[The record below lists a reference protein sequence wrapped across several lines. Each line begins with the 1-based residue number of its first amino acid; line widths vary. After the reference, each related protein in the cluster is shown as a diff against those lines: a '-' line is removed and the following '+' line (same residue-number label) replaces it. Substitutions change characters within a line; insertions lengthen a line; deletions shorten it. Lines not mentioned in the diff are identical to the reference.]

1 MLHTSTLQGN
11 RPPYSMDQ
19 TLYTIDIWLRHL
31 GLLQRPLQLA
41 VNGHGTTYD
50 WTFMT
55 GKIFLLPPTFFER

>member
-1 MLHTSTLQGN
+1 
-11 RPPYSMDQ
+11 MDQ